1 MQSYS
6 VRNNISDD
14 SAGRLPRQPCHR
26 LPWRRFFSAE
36 VAGRIRI
43 GTGLADHTA
52 AGTEWQKFRI
62 KGAELFQEQMK
73 MFLVTV
79 LRFHHSIP
87 VKFIFQFCH
96 SLDENPFFIMTDHF
110 TEFVKRTTSRMP
122 AQEISFWQ
130 QAPECIQI
138 LCGSG
143 HNALL
148 LLRQRF
154 RWLLSGQEV
163 RVGSYRSGMQK
174 QDSYNFQKHRLC
186 PARENFSR

>member
-1 MQSYS
+1 
-6 VRNNISDD
+6 
-14 SAGRLPRQPCHR
+14 
-26 LPWRRFFSAE
+26 
-36 VAGRIRI
+36 
-43 GTGLADHTA
+43 
-52 AGTEWQKFRI
+52 
-62 KGAELFQEQMK
+62 

-122 AQEISFWQ
+122 AQEIPFWQ

-148 LLRQRF
+148 LLRQRS
-154 RWLLSGQEV
+154 RWLLI
-163 RVGSYRSGMQK
+163 RSRSTGGDHTNRGMQK
-174 QDSYNFQKHRLC
+174 QDSYNFQNTALSSKGKLFPKTMAVYQFFGKNKSYWNYIFADIVPDMYSGCHCLYDRSEIHRWRYDLRC
-186 PARENFSR
+186 GTEKLIAKNRVVAYNMFNKGAGR

>member
-1 MQSYS
+1 M
-6 VRNNISDD
+6 I
-14 SAGRLPRQPCHR
+14 LPADFRDNHATGFHGGN
-26 LPWRRFFSAE
+26 FFLREA
-36 VAGRIRI
+36 AGRIWI

-79 LRFHHSIP
+79 LRFYHSIP

-122 AQEISFWQ
+122 AQEIPFWQ
-130 QAPECIQI
+130 QAPDCIQI

-163 RVGSYRSGMQK
+163 WVGSYRSGMQK
-174 QDSYNFQKHRLC
+174 QDSYNFQKHRFC